1 MMLRNFCFVILFLV
15 WSFAM
20 TEDTKAHEDG
30 GAQPNGAEKSA
41 EKSADEKTYTETEAH
56 KYFAVT
62 LFNHTWDF
70 IDKKERTREE
80 EFEMIHAAHASR
92 FHWGHVGEP
101 VNFARGE
108 WQVSRV
114 YAILGRGEPAL
125 YHGLECLRGC
135 EAAGIGDFDIAFAH
149 ECVAR
154 AYAALGDREGF
165 ERHYAKAREFGEV
178 IADQA
183 DRDYFFQDLDG
194 GNWFGMR

>member
-1 MMLRNFCFVILFLV
+1 
-15 WSFAM
+15 M

-125 YHGLECLRGC
+125 YHGLECLREC

-178 IADQA
+178 IEKQG
-183 DRDYFFQDLDG
+183 DREYFFQDLDG